1 MAVRASWQ
9 GRFYEDTESGMAK
22 VSASE
27 SALARATDD
36 MRIHGGY
43 GGYGGYGVAKAL
55 LTGRSTIR

>member
-1 MAVRASWQ
+1 MAVRAGWQ

-27 SALARATDD
+27 SALARATDA

-43 GGYGGYGVAKAL
+43 GGAKAL
-55 LTGRSTIR
+55 LTGQSTIR